1 MKVIGFLAQNRQDVE
16 NILPIMSEISKR
28 GNVHP
33 IFISLDAFFHQGC
46 EQILQNYEIDICR
59 IKPKRGMKSS
69 FYLQSKNE
77 KLRVIIENRRRIRN
91 LCDDIDALVCSSDGA
106 LERIFINRIRQE
118 GKKSYL
124 LMNGLIIAEEQNQ
137 MKENFRRIISS
148 FGLSE
153 LFPSELGQ
161 GGCSKIF
168 VPGEYVLS
176 QLIKRN
182 LPREKISVTGIP
194 RFSQVARRMVSQSQI
209 MPEVAL
215 EGHKKK
221 FIIMYLLG
229 AWDWHGEFYR
239 SEQEWMQL
247 QQLNEFMG
255 RWSDKVSLTI
265 RIHPRSSQREIDRLD
280 NLNHATVTDAVQSL
294 EESITSVD
302 AILAVVSTGLFEAIA
317 DQKLAIIIDLN
328 CILHEDALE
337 PFRKAGMVCVTEISD
352 FEFLVDQIIHKPR
365 YLNSLWKREED
376 AFRMFVSVNSIN
388 SHLSITDIIEDDL
401 NSIN

>member
-1 MKVIGFLAQNRQDVE
+1 
-16 NILPIMSEISKR
+16 
-28 GNVHP
+28 
-33 IFISLDAFFHQGC
+33 
-46 EQILQNYEIDICR
+46 
-59 IKPKRGMKSS
+59 
-69 FYLQSKNE
+69 
-77 KLRVIIENRRRIRN
+77 
-91 LCDDIDALVCSSDGA
+91 
-106 LERIFINRIRQE
+106 
-118 GKKSYL
+118 
-124 LMNGLIIAEEQNQ
+124 
-137 MKENFRRIISS
+137 
-148 FGLSE
+148 
-153 LFPSELGQ
+153 
-161 GGCSKIF
+161 
-168 VPGEYVLS
+168 
-176 QLIKRN
+176 
-182 LPREKISVTGIP
+182 
-194 RFSQVARRMVSQSQI
+194 
-209 MPEVAL
+209 
-215 EGHKKK
+215 
-221 FIIMYLLG
+221 
-229 AWDWHGEFYR
+229 
-239 SEQEWMQL
+239 
-247 QQLNEFMG
+247 MG

-376 AFRMFVSVNSIN
+376 AFWMFVSVNSIN